1 MTMQKANEDTGKC
14 SQKIPHSIQ
23 QDSIFLSFRCAQK
36 ID

>member
-1 MTMQKANEDTGKC
+1 MWGNAHKKT
-14 SQKIPHSIQ
+14 PHNIQ